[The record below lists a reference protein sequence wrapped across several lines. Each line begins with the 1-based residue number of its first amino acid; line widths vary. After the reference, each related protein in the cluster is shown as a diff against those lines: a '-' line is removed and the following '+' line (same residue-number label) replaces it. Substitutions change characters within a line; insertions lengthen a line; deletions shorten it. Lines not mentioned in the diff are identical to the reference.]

1 MTVEQPP
8 PLVLGGLKLNG
19 NKEEIK
25 MAMVMTAKLANELMN
40 DLAHLAMSALGT
52 EGYIERWEK
61 IEGEDVPIFKEEY
74 IQKVSDYAREKF
86 VDFRYIGSIPCNAA
100 QPVLIK
106 VATINSSQKV
116 SGHSGIFPALLF
128 PRCTGVDGTNFSR
141 ER

>member
-1 MTVEQPP
+1 
-8 PLVLGGLKLNG
+8 
-19 NKEEIK
+19 

-86 VDFRYIGSIPCNAA
+86 VEICTEWAYKMGECFS
-100 QPVLIK
+100 VL
-106 VATINSSQKV
+106 
-116 SGHSGIFPALLF
+116 P
-128 PRCTGVDGTNFSR
+128 DD
-141 ER
+141 E